1 MFYAVLKTMHLLA
14 IIVWLGGMYFA
25 LFCLRPSLGPLEP
38 PQRVRLMHEVL
49 RRFFDA
55 VLIAAGLALATGV
68 WMIAGDARA
77 AGRAGVGLN
86 MPLDWYVMAVLGM
99 LMVAIFAHIRF
110 TLYRGLTRAVEAQVW
125 PEADK
130 ALASIARAVQVNL
143 ALGVVIVVVT
153 RAGTAL

>member
-1 MFYAVLKTMHLLA
+1 MIYALLKTIHLLS
-14 IIVWLGGMYFA
+14 IVVWLGGMFFA
-25 LFCLRPSLGPLEP
+25 LYCLRPSLAMLEP

-55 VLIAAGLALATGV
+55 LLFATGLTLATGV

-99 LMVAIFAHIRF
+99 GMVAIFGVVRF
-110 TLYRGLTRAVEAQVW
+110 VLFRNLSRAVAAEAW
-125 PEADK
+125 PDA
-130 ALASIARAVQVNL
+130 ARLLASIARAVQVNL
-143 ALGVVIVVVT
+143 ALGVLIIIVT
-153 RAGTAL
+153 RAGSAL